1 MELKLLNQYLLV
13 STFAKVRNVESLEN
27 FNVLIKKAY
36 LNTPISDTTLGFY
49 TYSDALVSVMNKA
62 NIDEKQ
68 DLINKILSTTDEY
81 IIKDIKSNPPF
92 AEYVM
97 VFFNYLYFDLYFGT
111 EKLTNPKKIK
121 SFIRNEKLLE
131 FKDFKNKVIHSLGM
145 NSPISQKIVEIY
157 DITSNLNYKSVI
169 EFTDQV
175 DKIVNNINFVFKTF
189 IDLRVVPYL
198 FIFKT
203 IYLPYKGL
211 IYRITGDKESKEA
224 QNFNFLAIKTLLSLN
239 SYNHLYE
246 LLETIKIEE
255 TTFDYLKQLGLTDIK
270 VSNLAELVTL
280 MCHVIINESDA
291 KLSNEEKQILYLFY
305 KDVEILIWEYI
316 ALIEY
321 LI

>member
-1 MELKLLNQYLLV
+1 
-13 STFAKVRNVESLEN
+13 
-27 FNVLIKKAY
+27 
-36 LNTPISDTTLGFY
+36 
-49 TYSDALVSVMNKA
+49 MNKA

-224 QNFNFLAIKTLLSLN
+224 QNFNFLTIKTLLSLN